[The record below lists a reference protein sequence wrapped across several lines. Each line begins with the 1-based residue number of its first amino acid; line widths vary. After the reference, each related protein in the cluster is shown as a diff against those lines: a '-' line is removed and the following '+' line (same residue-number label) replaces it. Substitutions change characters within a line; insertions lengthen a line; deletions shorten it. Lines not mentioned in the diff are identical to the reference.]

1 MAQQCEYAFGFLP
14 TGQEPAA
21 AELVEQTFLQQVARH
36 FSPQGAN
43 EFLKNVSPQA
53 IASRLAAEN
62 FMLAASDSWGL
73 AGILEANAARGHIV
87 WFFVKPEAQGRG
99 LGRELLKRAL
109 AELKRRR
116 PELFRVTVNVSPNSV
131 DAYLSL
137 GFIPSDHQQE
147 KSGVR
152 FTPMT
157 LLLG

>member
-1 MAQQCEYAFGFLP
+1 MDQQSQCTFGYL
-14 TGQEPAA
+14 TAGQESAA
-21 AELVEQTFLQQVARH
+21 AELVEQTFLHQVARH

-53 IASRLAAEN
+53 VAKRLASGN
-62 FMLAASDSWGL
+62 FMLAAFDSHGL
-73 AGILEANAARGHIV
+73 AGILEANAVRGHIV
-87 WFFVKPEAQGRG
+87 WFFVRPEAQGRG

-147 KSGVR
+147 KRGVR